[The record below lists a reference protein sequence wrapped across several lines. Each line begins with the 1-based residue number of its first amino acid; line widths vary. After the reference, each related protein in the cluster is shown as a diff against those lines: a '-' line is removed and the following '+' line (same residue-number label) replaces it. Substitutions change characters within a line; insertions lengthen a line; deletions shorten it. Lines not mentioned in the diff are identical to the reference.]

1 MAITLTEVAGAEGIS
16 GKVRERYY
24 DVTLDTS
31 YPTGGYAI
39 SARSVGL
46 TTIFGARVIGSA
58 LVAGT
63 AKTTNFLAEY
73 DYKLGKLQLFQDLAV
88 AAAAPFGEVANATNV
103 STRVLRMVFVG
114 V

>member
-1 MAITLTEVAGAEGIS
+1 MALSFALVAGAEGNN
-16 GKVRERYY
+16 GRVRERYY

-31 YPTGGYAI
+31 YPTGGYSI
-39 SARSVGL
+39 DPRSVGL
-46 TTIFGARVIGSA
+46 LNLFGARVLGSA

-73 DYKLGKLQLFQDLAV
+73 DYKTGKLQLFQDLAV